1 MTLAAAVTA
10 SLGCGGQ
17 PLESSNQSSHVR
29 GTAYRLR
36 AVDGAVLPTRFTPL
50 QDPQP
55 APAVR
60 IDSGQITFHADGKA
74 TGEWH
79 GTGEMTSVSRVFQA
93 AYVEH
98 GSRVL
103 IYTADDAPPD
113 TADVLDNT
121 MSVRAQFYRPSS
133 RERYVVVMTYAR

>member
-1 MTLAAAVTA
+1 MA
-10 SLGCGGQ
+10 SLTCSGQ
-17 PLESSNQSSHVR
+17 PSASSNASSHVR

-36 AVDGAVLPTRFTPL
+36 AVDGALLPARFTPL
-50 QDPQP
+50 EDPQS

-60 IDSGQITFHADGKA
+60 MDSGITFHADGRA

-79 GTGEMTSVSRVFQA
+79 GTGELAGVSRIFQA

-98 GSRVL
+98 GARVL
-103 IYTADDAPPD
+103 IYTGDDVPTD

-121 MSVRAQFYRPSS
+121 MTVRAQFHRPPS
-133 RERYVVVMTYAR
+133 RERYVGVMTYAR